1 MMMKG
6 LIKRCIKTLRVGGL
20 VIVGWAMLSGSA
32 EAGGNFNVFSG
43 AYALPSGLAKGTVVA
58 RRTYT
63 PMQICHDVQ
72 CRLTTFKV
80 LNSSG
85 TENTTGTTGET
96 RLSGLSM
103 QVIVNG
109 KPQRKLDSPD
119 EIIFSTPVEV
129 QLVRDAWDDISTS
142 KATQLVHVWFFT
154 KTIGSRDII
163 VSYFS
168 IGDSTL
174 TKIEGTCSVPS
185 QTVQLPGTIGR
196 KLTGVGSIAGE
207 SDFQIR
213 INNCPKG
220 YNRVGYTLEPMG
232 GVADSPGVLPLS
244 ADSTVKGVKIR
255 LADRDGVA
263 AQFGTSIKV
272 DDYNKTTGGSYAIP
286 MQASYVQTEAAV
298 TPGSVKGAVSL
309 RLDYQ

>member
-1 MMMKG
+1 MIVKG
-6 LIKRCIKTLRVGGL
+6 LIQRCIKTLRAGGL
-20 VIVGWAMLSGSA
+20 VIVGWTMLSGSA
-32 EAGGNFNVFSG
+32 EAGGNFVVFSG

-63 PMQICHDVQ
+63 PMQICNDVQ

-80 LNSSG
+80 QNSSG

-109 KPQRKLDSPD
+109 KPQRKLVYPD

-129 QLVRDAWDDISTS
+129 QLVRDAWNDISTS
-142 KATQLVHVWFFT
+142 KAAQMVHVWFFT
-154 KTIGSRDII
+154 KTIGSTDSII
-163 VSYFS
+163 SYFG

-185 QTVQLPGTIGR
+185 QAVQLPPTV
-196 KLTGVGSIAGE
+196 VGQFRGNGSTAGFKA
-207 SDFQIR
+207 FQIK
-213 INNCPKG
+213 IDNCPKG

-232 GVADSPGVLPLS
+232 GVSDSPGVLPLS
-244 ADSTVKGVKIR
+244 ADSTVQGVKIR
-255 LADRDGVA
+255 VTDRDGVA

-272 DDYNKTTGGSYAIP
+272 DDYNKATGGSYAIP
-286 MQASYVQTEAAV
+286 MQASYVQTEAGI
-298 TPGSVKGAVSL
+298 TPGTVKGAVSVV
-309 RLDYQ
+309 LDYQ